1 VRPRRPSLV
10 PRGGP
15 RSYSYLVPSVASY
28 AACLF
33 RLLRGWLRW
42 LRWLAALCCSA
53 SAPGPVDSLTLCAGA
68 ARCAGGWSWSYDDFP
83 VRLNGRRLLSP
94 PPLSAARA
102 AARAGLPRLP
112 TRLTPEPESE
122 PAPSG
127 AQERA
132 AAVFRSL
139 GLGPNGELILGG
151 LSTARPRSAATEEA
165 VGPPAVVYSS
175 SIERATP
182 ATAQTYYKAVAVV
195 RGGGGGGGGGEGGRF
210 LSIYDGATEYRIG
223 VDVYQPMDRN
233 NMRETCGGF
242 FCYTDAQQVFS
253 AIVPSNSVL
262 KSADR
267 VVLKCLGWGATRR
280 FPNGKMCVERCVIH
294 WCPPFSHL

>member
-1 VRPRRPSLV
+1 MGAQRDGPSLAAAALDGWHPAPMMAAWLGCWLLGRGATPAGGDLGWDPAAINLPHEPSAGIDV
-10 PRGGP
+10 PRDQ
-15 RSYSYLVPSVASY
+15 STVVN
-28 AACLF
+28 F
-33 RLLRGWLRW
+33 
-42 LRWLAALCCSA
+42 
-53 SAPGPVDSLTLCAGA
+53 
-68 ARCAGGWSWSYDDFP
+68 
-83 VRLNGRRLLSP
+83 
-94 PPLSAARA
+94 PPLFPLMSAAIA

-112 TRLTPEPESE
+112 TRHTPEPESE

-175 SIERATP
+175 SIEHAAP
-182 ATAQTYYKAVAVV
+182 ATARTYYKAVAVV

-280 FPNGKMCVERCVIH
+280 FPNGKMCVERCVIR